1 MSRLG
6 IMGGTFDPPHIGHLA
21 AAEMARAELKLDCV
35 LFVPA
40 NRSPWKMSR
49 VMSTTEQRVELVQLA
64 IADNDSFMLS
74 RVDVDRPPP
83 SYTYETLRLLQ
94 AAYPAD
100 ELYFIMGLDSLRDI
114 GNWQN
119 ADEIV
124 RIARLVVVARPGVKM
139 DVGQMME
146 LLHGLPDLM
155 KRLTF
160 VEMPELEIAASDLQ
174 QRVRHGQSIHYLVPS
189 AVAAYITAQGL
200 YRD

>member
-1 MSRLG
+1 
-6 IMGGTFDPPHIGHLA
+6 MGGTFDPPHIGHLA
-21 AAEMARAELKLDCV
+21 AAEMARAELKLDAV

-40 NRSPWKMSR
+40 NRSPWKMSK
-49 VMSTTEQRVELVQLA
+49 VMSTTEQRLELVRLA
-64 IADNDSFMLS
+64 IADNPQFVLS
-74 RVDVDRPPP
+74 RVDIDRPAP
-83 SYTYETLRLLQ
+83 SYTFETLRLLHVQ
-94 AAYPAD
+94 YPND

-124 RIARLVVVARPGVKM
+124 RLAKLVVCARPGVKM

-146 LLHGLPDLM
+146 LLHRLPDMM

-174 QRVRHGQSIHYLVPS
+174 QRVRRGQSIRYLVPPAVDTYIS
-189 AVAAYITAQGL
+189 AQRL
-200 YRD
+200 YRE